1 MDRKPVTAL
10 RPRLLPRSSPRPH
23 GEARVVGRRSAPRP
37 GLSPATR
44 GSRRGLCVRGRPRGS
59 IPAHTGKPQRS
70 SCPSRSERV
79 YPRSHGE
86 AARRRSSHAI
96 CMGLSPLTR
105 GSRQRTG
112 RGRNWSGSIPAHT
125 GKPPGG
131 IVGRD
136 PGGVYPRSHGEAERF
151 HAVLLSG
158 GGLSPLTRGSLR
170 LADSRAEGNGSIP
183 AHTGKPRSSCWRW
196 RPPAVYP
203 RSHGE
208 AFEAVGNGVW
218 TTGLSPLTRGSP
230 SLPNPRFNTRKV
242 YPRSHGEAFEAVGNG
257 VWTTGLSP
265 LTRGSLTCGRPLV
278 RWAGSIPA
286 HTGKPRRVPRRYR
299 DSAVYPR
306 SHGEARDDLHF
317 VADLHGLSPLTRGS
331 HIRPS
336 ADFPS
341 IGSIP
346 AHTGKP
352 GSRWGWRSITRVY
365 PRSHGEAAM
374 QEQAVYDAQG
384 LSPLTRGS
392 RRGSRRYALAF
403 RSIPA
408 HTGKP

>member
-1 MDRKPVTAL
+1 MPA
-10 RPRLLPRSSPRPH
+10 SS
-23 GEARVVGRRSAPRP
+23 VN
-37 GLSPATR
+37 L
-44 GSRRGLCVRGRPRGS
+44 GS

-242 YPRSHGEAFEAVGNG
+242 YPRSHGEALDMSAAVRLSS
-257 VWTTGLSP
+257 GLSP
-265 LTRGSLTCGRPLV
+265 LTRGSR
-278 RWAGSIPA
+278 RWPPSTGS
-286 HTGKPRRVPRRYR
+286 TRR
-299 DSAVYPR
+299 
-306 SHGEARDDLHF
+306 
-317 VADLHGLSPLTRGS
+317 
-331 HIRPS
+331 
-336 ADFPS
+336 
-341 IGSIP
+341 SIP